1 MSLDHSDPAFKQPR
15 LCKTCGRL
23 YAYKRG
29 QCYECYSADECEH
42 ADQQRK
48 ERQIE
53 RHFGREKE

>member
-1 MSLDHSDPAFKQPR
+1 MTIDHSDTSFKEPE
-15 LCKTCGRL
+15 LCKTCGEH

-48 ERQIE
+48 ERMIE
-53 RHFGREKE
+53 KHFGKEEE

>member
-1 MSLDHSDPAFKQPR
+1 MSLDHSDPAFKQPL
-15 LCKTCGRL
+15 LCKSCGK
-23 YAYKRG
+23 YYTFKRG

-53 RHFGREKE
+53 KHFGREE